1 MSSQDHRQAVPGVDH
16 AGESIGKA
24 SARGGVWA
32 IAAEGIDFFL
42 RLAAVAV
49 LARLLLPEHF
59 GLISMVTAITA
70 VAERFKDAGLSIATV
85 QFREITHAQI
95 STLFWV
101 NVLLGVA
108 IAGFIGVLSFPIAAF
123 YDDRR
128 LLGITWAIALSFVF
142 GGLTVQHHALLRRA
156 MQFPKIAVIQIGAS
170 LGSIVLAIVV
180 AGLGGEYWAL
190 VVREVSR
197 TALLLAGTWIAM
209 PWRPGLPVKGSGVR
223 RMLNFGGNLTVSN
236 IVYYI
241 SYSLDQVII
250 GRLFGAVPL
259 GLYRQGA
266 NLIAAPAVQ
275 IGYPATLVGEPALA
289 RLRDRPAEFRSYLR
303 ALVATLS
310 FFSMPLLFFVV
321 VYADSVVRVALGPGW
336 EDATTLFRILGLAF
350 FMQPAA
356 TLIGCV
362 MIACGFARRTIK
374 LACLHAAVLVAGFA
388 LLARFGPEGI
398 AAAHA
403 ATFFLLL
410 VPKLVYGLR
419 GTPATPAVFVD
430 ATWRPLLFTLL
441 TGAVLAAVKQ
451 WTDVESEELELAIG
465 LVAGTATYLALWM
478 SVPQGRA
485 DLFRMA
491 AGFKSVLK
499 PQARGAMEPT

>member
-1 MSSQDHRQAVPGVDH
+1 MSSQDYPRGVPGIDNS
-16 AGESIGKA
+16 GESIGKA

-101 NVLLGVA
+101 NLLLGFL
-108 IAGFIGVLSFPIAAF
+108 IATFIAALSFPIAAF
-123 YDDRR
+123 YDDQR
-128 LLGITWAIALSFVF
+128 LLQITWAIALSFVF
-142 GGLTVQHHALLRRA
+142 GGLTVQHYALLRRT
-156 MQFPKIAVIQIGAS
+156 MQFRKIALVQIGAS
-170 LGSIVLAIVV
+170 LGSIVLAILV
-180 AGLGGEYWAL
+180 ASLGGEYWAL
-190 VVREVSR
+190 VVREVAR
-197 TALLLAGTWIAM
+197 TAFLLAGTWAAM
-209 PWRPGLPVKGSGVR
+209 PWRPGLPRRGSNVR
-223 RMLNFGGNLTVSN
+223 GMLNFGGNLTLSN
-236 IVYYI
+236 IVYYV

-250 GRLFGAVPL
+250 GRMFGAGPL

-266 NLIAAPAVQ
+266 NLITAPAVQ

-289 RLRDRPAEFRSYLR
+289 RLRDRPGEFRSYLR
-303 ALVATLS
+303 ALAATVS

-350 FMQPAA
+350 FMQPTA

-362 MIACGFARRTIK
+362 MIACGFARRTVAM
-374 LACLHAAVLVAGFA
+374 ACLHAAILISAFA
-388 LLARFGPEGI
+388 LLARIGPEGV
-398 AAAHA
+398 AVAHA
-403 ATFFLLL
+403 ATFFVLL
-410 VPKLVYGLR
+410 VPKLIYGLR
-419 GTPATPAVFVD
+419 GTPATPALFVD
-430 ATWRPLLFTLL
+430 ATWRPLVFTLI
-441 TGAVLAAVKQ
+441 TGAVMAAAKQ
-451 WTDVESEELELAIG
+451 WTSFESSELDLALG
-465 LVAGTATYLALWM
+465 LVGGTTIYLALWM
-478 SVPQGRA
+478 IVPQGRA
-485 DLFRMA
+485 DLLSMA
-491 AGFKSVLK
+491 ARLKSVLK
-499 PQARGAMEPT
+499 PRASAIAPT